1 MHRPARFTGDF
12 PARLND
18 QDLSVRLEMKL
29 DLRVERSAD
38 GELTLAMDP
47 GRKPEITLRS
57 QPGRLDFTVQDVP
70 ELSAG
75 APAAL
80 PQRAQPRTAKP
91 QPAQPEPAQPKPAAP
106 AAEAAESAPDSWE
119 GADAVPVGPRRP
131 VEPAPSP
138 EELLRQMDELMKGF
152 PRNGKEE
159 EGR

>member
-1 MHRPARFTGDF
+1 MKCKKCGEELPERARFCFVCGA
-12 PARLND
+12 P
-18 QDLSVRLEMKL
+18 
-29 DLRVERSAD
+29 VE
-38 GELTLAMDP
+38 
-47 GRKPEITLRS
+47 
-57 QPGRLDFTVQDVP
+57 DVP

-80 PQRAQPRTAKP
+80 PRASAPR
-91 QPAQPEPAQPKPAAP
+91 PAQPESAQPQPAAP
-106 AAEAAESAPDSWE
+106 VAEAAESATDSWE

>member
-1 MHRPARFTGDF
+1 MHRRRALPAISPRGWTT
-12 PARLND
+12 RH
-18 QDLSVRLEMKL
+18 LSVRLEMKL

-47 GRKPEITLRS
+47 GRKPEVTLRS

-75 APAAL
+75 AP
-80 PQRAQPRTAKP
+80 PRSRRTAQPQTAKP
-91 QPAQPEPAQPKPAAP
+91 QTAKPQPAAP
-106 AAEAAESAPDSWE
+106 AAEAAESAADSWE